1 MAPAEPGRQVILC
14 GEVRTSVLRTSA
26 ALTARTA
33 TQLLNL
39 RPDEH
44 VLLSERPNLRVVS
57 PQLLTGVDCRLPA
70 LTGSRPRAVGTV
82 AARAVLTEGRVLQAS
97 AFARLVPD
105 GGDHRRPWGHYL
117 LRPGV
122 VEPLGRHQARDVV
135 DGFLAAG
142 PVPGGVLT
150 PGWVAERLLDE
161 VLRHPLLDQRAPF
174 KSGRTR
180 LRWTALP
187 A

>member
-70 LTGSRPRAVGTV
+70 LTGLRAVRLGPDVSLYAVPGPVTRRSPATARTV
-82 AARAVLTEGRVLQAS
+82 LVLTADLLAVLALLGLALAVLRERFRA
-97 AFARLVPD
+97 P
-105 GGDHRRPWGHYL
+105 
-117 LRPGV
+117 LR
-122 VEPLGRHQARDVV
+122 
-135 DGFLAAG
+135 
-142 PVPGGVLT
+142 
-150 PGWVAERLLDE
+150 LDE
-161 VLRHPLLDQRAPF
+161 TRSGEDPALL
-174 KSGRTR
+174 
-180 LRWTALP
+180 
-187 A
+187 